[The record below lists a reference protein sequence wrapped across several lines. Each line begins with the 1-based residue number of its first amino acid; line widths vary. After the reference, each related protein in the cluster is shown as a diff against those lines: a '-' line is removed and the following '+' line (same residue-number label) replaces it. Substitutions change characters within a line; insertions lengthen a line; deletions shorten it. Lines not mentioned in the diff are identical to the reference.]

1 MSEEMLN
8 WIFLIVL
15 LIVAILAILFNL
27 HARKSKNSP
36 TVKNSHRLNKST
48 SNHTLS
54 HSSTI
59 NAESSISE
67 SSSNIDCGSGG
78 GGSD

>member
-1 MSEEMLN
+1 MLN

-36 TVKNSHRLNKST
+36 TVKNSPRLNQST

-54 HSSTI
+54 H
-59 NAESSISE
+59 
-67 SSSNIDCGSGG
+67 GSR
-78 GGSD
+78 SMLNHQFQNLHQI